1 MVKEVPGVSR
11 VVNEIRVLL
20 PVSANDERLR
30 REVYNVI
37 YGSNSPLFRYGIGSR
52 QAIQIIVDGGRATL
66 KGMVDTQA
74 DKEQAYLRARGVQ
87 GLFAVNN
94 ELTVKDESL
103 VR

>member
-52 QAIQIIVDGGRATL
+52 QAIQIIVDGGRPRS
-66 KGMVDTQA
+66 
-74 DKEQAYLRARGVQ
+74 KEWLILRPIRSRLTFARGECRDFLQ
-87 GLFAVNN
+87 
-94 ELTVKDESL
+94 LTMS
-103 VR
+103 